1 MCVGLHPTTKS
12 KQKDK
17 PLQQRKTQTN
27 HRNHKSHDE
36 KQQQSQ
42 ENENF
47 PHQEPRKPPS
57 IGLSPNP
64 PPTPN
69 GKPIIPP
76 KQDLTAY
83 IDHSIDLLDA
93 LDHVPRDILRG
104 KDFVRI
110 IFHILVF
117 GASRARFAID
127 VEFEAHVI
135 ATGLIAAV
143 TVVQVLLV

>member
-1 MCVGLHPTTKS
+1 MCRPTSYNKIKTEGQTLATEENTKEPP
-12 KQKDK
+12 K
-17 PLQQRKTQTN
+17 PQITR
-27 HRNHKSHDE
+27 R
-36 KQQQSQ
+36 KQQQTQ